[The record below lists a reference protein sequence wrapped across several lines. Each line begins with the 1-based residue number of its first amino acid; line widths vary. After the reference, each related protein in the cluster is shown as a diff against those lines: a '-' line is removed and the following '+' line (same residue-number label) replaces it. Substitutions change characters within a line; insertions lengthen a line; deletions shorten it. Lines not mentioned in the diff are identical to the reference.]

1 MFSSHPCPPHQAFTA
16 SFYGIGAGLRTNRLF
31 NVFMFGVANS
41 IALSF
46 PRHKKAIHF
55 HRLLLQFKKHSDIV
69 VLLALH
75 IQGGEK
81 VAKSKTPAKRA
92 RIAEDNRLR
101 NKAQKSKL
109 KSNIKSYEASLS
121 GDNVDAARENLIQV
135 TSLIDKSVTKG
146 VLHKN
151 TAARKKSAL
160 AKKFNSIAK

>member
-1 MFSSHPCPPHQAFTA
+1 MAFRQ
-16 SFYGIGAGLRTNRLF
+16 GLEPL
-31 NVFMFGVANS
+31 GS
-41 IALSF
+41 QLPLALDLIIFCCYSF
-46 PRHKKAIHF
+46 PQGKIAIHICAS
-55 HRLLLQFKKHSDIV
+55 LLLQFKKHSDIV

-75 IQGGEK
+75 IQGGEM

-109 KSNIKSYEASLS
+109 KTSIKTYEASLT
-121 GDNVDAARENLIQV
+121 GDNVDAARENLIKV

-160 AKKFNSIAK
+160 AKKFNSLAGN

>member
-1 MFSSHPCPPHQAFTA
+1 MEMITAHLLTATAFIA
-16 SFYGIGAGLRTNRLF
+16 SF
-31 NVFMFGVANS
+31 S
-41 IALSF
+41 
-46 PRHKKAIHF
+46 PHKKAIHLSS
-55 HRLLLQFKKHSDIV
+55 LLLQFKNHNAIV

-75 IQGGEK
+75 IQGGDK

-109 KSNIKSYEASLS
+109 KSNIKIYEASLS
-121 GDNVDAARENLIQV
+121 GDNVEAARENLIKV

-160 AKKFNSIAK
+160 AKKLNSIAK

>member
-1 MFSSHPCPPHQAFTA
+1 
-16 SFYGIGAGLRTNRLF
+16 
-31 NVFMFGVANS
+31 
-41 IALSF
+41 
-46 PRHKKAIHF
+46 
-55 HRLLLQFKKHSDIV
+55 LQFKNHNAIV

-75 IQGGEK
+75 IQGGDK

-109 KSNIKSYEASLS
+109 KSNIKIYEASLS
-121 GDNVDAARENLIQV
+121 GDNVEAARENLIKV

-160 AKKFNSIAK
+160 AKKLNSIAK

>member
-1 MFSSHPCPPHQAFTA
+1 MIPIFISN
-16 SFYGIGAGLRTNRLF
+16 GI
-31 NVFMFGVANS
+31 NS
-41 IALSF
+41 IVISF
-46 PRHKKAIHF
+46 SRRKKAIHL
-55 HRLLLQFKKHSDIV
+55 HSLLLQFKKHSDIV

-109 KSNIKSYEASLS
+109 KTSIKNYEASLS